1 MAAGKKRTKQQIQK
15 ILDEYAKRA
24 HLTITDAAAEMGMSY
39 RALAHILRTVAPAY
53 GLEVP
58 NSENTTTLKQ
68 SAIRSM
74 PKTHEL
80 VNEIPDDDLP
90 IEEIIEMRKREFE
103 QKKAYEEATKLIR
116 IKIKIPGPIGILH
129 FGDPHVDDDGTDI
142 GAAFAHA
149 ELTTTVEGL
158 YGANVGDTTNAWV
171 GRLARLYA
179 EQNMG
184 RKRALKVAEHFIRS
198 TNWLYMVGGNHDGWA
213 GEDDPIKW
221 IARQMG
227 ALYRPS
233 EARIKLEFPEG
244 ESLTIN
250 ARHDFSGHSQWNPAH
265 GVMKS
270 IQMGSHDEL
279 STCGHKHVSGY
290 GVLKHPQDGTVC
302 HALQVASYKRYD
314 RFAREKGFRD
324 QSLSPCAV
332 TIISPHLQ
340 RTHPDRVKVF
350 WDAEEGARHLQLL
363 RTSKT

>member
-1 MAAGKKRTKQQIQK
+1 MPAGKRATQKQTQK
-15 ILDEYAKRA
+15 IVDRYDELK
-24 HLTITDAAAEMGMSY
+24 HLTISDAAKEMGMTY
-39 RALAHILRTVAPAY
+39 RQLKHYLQVVAPAY
-53 GLEVP
+53 GIEVP
-58 NSENTTTLKQ
+58 QSENSMTVKM
-68 SAIRSM
+68 SAIKSL
-74 PKTHEL
+74 PKTY
-80 VNEIPDDDLP
+80 EIEDIPEDDLP
-90 IEEIIEMRKREFE
+90 VEEIIELRKREFE

-116 IKIKIPGPIGILH
+116 INIKLSGPIGILH
-129 FGDPHVDDDGTDI
+129 FGDPHLDDDGTDI

-149 ELTTTVEGL
+149 ELTRTVEGL
-158 YGANVGDTTNAWV
+158 YAANVGDTTNAWV

-184 RKRALKVAEHFIRS
+184 RRRALKIAEHFVKS
-198 TNWLYMVGGNHDGWA
+198 ANWLYMVGGNHDGWA

-221 IARQMG
+221 ISGQVG

-233 EARIKLEFPEG
+233 EARIRLQFPEG
-244 ESLTIN
+244 ESFTIN
-250 ARHDFSGHSQWNPAH
+250 ARHDFAGHSQWNPAH

-302 HALQVASYKRYD
+302 HALQIASYKKYD
-314 RFAREKGFRD
+314 RFAKEKGFRD

-332 TIISPHLQ
+332 TVINPLLP

-350 WDAEEGARHLQLL
+350 WDAAEGARYL
-363 RTSKT
+363 RYARNNSGS